1 MEGERQAGRQQGEQ
15 QLEPAEQGQPHGSAQ
30 QSQHHGFEQEQ
41 QKYAAPRAAQRHQ
54 QAHFGDPL
62 LLGDAHDAEDADRPD
77 QQRDNAEPANRQLDD
92 GEYLVEAG
100 QHVLLGGEGKILGAV
115 AGDQHPPD
123 LGGDLGL
130 RLPGAIDDV
139 DLLQPLLVEQRLG
152 VSGGQ
157 IDHVVQI
164 KAEKLPLGGQHPG
177 HPKTA
182 ITGAQQTA
190 RRIAAGKQLRRHLG
204 PQHRIGAGHG
214 TVIRRQKTPLH
225 QGKSPAGERRRAC
238 AQNGGAAGQ
247 SAAAHLPLPLH
258 HRERRL
264 YPRQSGQS
272 ISILQQQGTAAG
284 EDAGR
289 AAGGFGLARGHG
301 DQPGAKLGEAVEQIE
316 PEPLA
321 DTGEQGHRGDPDGDT
336 QRRQQAATA
345 PGQQGAPEPEQ
356 QIGGAHQPP
365 LHCPLRRLL
374 TGSCRAA
381 REAGSQLK
389 NSPVSRAAG
398 MVQRVASRGTASG
411 KLGQITPARA
421 TRA

>member
-1 MEGERQAGRQQGEQ
+1 M
-15 QLEPAEQGQPHGSAQ
+15 
-30 QSQHHGFEQEQ
+30 
-41 QKYAAPRAAQRHQ
+41 
-54 QAHFGDPL
+54 
-62 LLGDAHDAEDADRPD
+62 
-77 QQRDNAEPANRQLDD
+77 
-92 GEYLVEAG
+92 
-100 QHVLLGGEGKILGAV
+100 

-139 DLLQPLLVEQRLG
+139 DLLQPLLVEQRLSMG
-152 VSGGQ
+152 RRQ

-164 KAEKLPLGGQHPG
+164 KAEKLPLGRQHPG

-182 ITGAQQTA
+182 ITGPQQTP
-190 RRIAAGKQLRRHLG
+190 RPIAPGKQLRRHLG

-214 TVIRRQKTPLH
+214 AVIRGQKTPLH
-225 QGKSPAGERRRAC
+225 QGESPAGERRRTC
-238 AQNGGAAGQ
+238 AQNRGAAGQ
-247 SAAAHLPLPLH
+247 STAAHLPLPLH
-258 HRERRL
+258 HRKRRL
-264 YPRQSGQS
+264 YPCQSGEG
-272 ISILQQQGTAAG
+272 IGVLQQQGTTAG

-289 AAGGFGLARGHG
+289 ATGGFGLARGHG
-301 DQPGAKLGEAVEQIE
+301 DQAGAKLGETVEQIE

-321 DTGEQGHRGDPDGDT
+321 DTGEQGHRGDPDGDA

-345 PGQQGAPEPEQ
+345 PCQQGAPQPEQ
-356 QIGGAHQPP
+356 QISEAHQPP

-389 NSPVSRAAG
+389 KSPVSRAAG
-398 MVQRVASRGTASG
+398 MVQRVASRGTATG
-411 KLGQITPARA
+411 KLGHTSPARA

>member
-1 MEGERQAGRQQGEQ
+1 M
-15 QLEPAEQGQPHGSAQ
+15 
-30 QSQHHGFEQEQ
+30 
-41 QKYAAPRAAQRHQ
+41 
-54 QAHFGDPL
+54 
-62 LLGDAHDAEDADRPD
+62 
-77 QQRDNAEPANRQLDD
+77 
-92 GEYLVEAG
+92 
-100 QHVLLGGEGKILGAV
+100 
-115 AGDQHPPD
+115 AGDQHPPN
-123 LGGDLGL
+123 LGGDIGL
-130 RLPGAIDDV
+130 CLPGAIDDV

-164 KAEKLPLGGQHPG
+164 KAQKLPLGGKYSG

-182 ITGAQQTA
+182 ITGAQQTS
-190 RRIAAGKQLRRHLG
+190 RRIAPGKQLSRHLG

-214 TVIRRQKTPLH
+214 TVVRGQKTSLH
-225 QGKSPAGERRRAC
+225 QGESPAGERRRTC
-238 AQNGGAAGQ
+238 AQNGGAAGEP
-247 SAAAHLPLPLH
+247 AAAHLPLPLH

-264 YPRQSGQS
+264 YPCQSGEG
-272 ISILQQQGTAAG
+272 IGILQQQGTAAG

-289 AAGGFGLARGHG
+289 AACCFGLARGHG

-321 DTGEQGHRGDPDGDT
+321 DAGEQGHRGDPDGDAE
-336 QRRQQAATA
+336 RRQQAATA
-345 PGQQGAPEPEQ
+345 PRQQGAPEPEQ
-356 QIGGAHQPP
+356 QIGSAHQPP

-398 MVQRVASRGTASG
+398 MVQKVASRGTAAG
-411 KLGQITPARA
+411 NPGQITPARA